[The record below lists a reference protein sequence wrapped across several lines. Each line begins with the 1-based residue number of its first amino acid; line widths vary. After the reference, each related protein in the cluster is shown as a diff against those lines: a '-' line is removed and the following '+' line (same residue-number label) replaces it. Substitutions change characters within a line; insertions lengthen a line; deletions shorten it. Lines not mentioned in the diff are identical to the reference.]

1 MNKYELE
8 QENKRLNVDMT
19 KAVIALRDQSNA
31 MTLAT
36 HRAMDAEAEVKR
48 LRGALEEILHND
60 RDQAWTIAS
69 EALEAK

>member
-36 HRAMDAEAEVKR
+36 NRAVDAEAEVKR
-48 LRGALEEILHND
+48 LRGAFWRRYYTTNP
-60 RDQAWTIAS
+60 AWTIAS
-69 EALEAK
+69 NALEAK